1 MSVSVETF
9 TFAVCKRLHYC
20 LVPWRD
26 GECLETSR
34 RQENSTNP
42 SVPTDKYNECNIFFL
57 TLAAE
62 RTMQDMQDIAWD
74 MRAAEHRPASHGI
87 MSSRHAAEAPIAIPI
102 GTVN

>member
-1 MSVSVETF
+1 MFGNIEKT
-9 TFAVCKRLHYC
+9 R
-20 LVPWRD
+20 
-26 GECLETSR
+26 
-34 RQENSTNP
+34 NSTNP
-42 SVPTDKYNECNIFFL
+42 SVDKYNECNIFL